1 MYWDKNTKQY
11 ASTWESIPGTLFWIC
26 QVEHDDGTSE
36 FIICHERS
44 LEELDD

>member
-1 MYWDKNTKQY
+1 MYYDNFSKQY
-11 ASTWESIPGTLFWIC
+11 VSLWEKIPQTGFWIC

-36 FIICHERS
+36 FIICYERS